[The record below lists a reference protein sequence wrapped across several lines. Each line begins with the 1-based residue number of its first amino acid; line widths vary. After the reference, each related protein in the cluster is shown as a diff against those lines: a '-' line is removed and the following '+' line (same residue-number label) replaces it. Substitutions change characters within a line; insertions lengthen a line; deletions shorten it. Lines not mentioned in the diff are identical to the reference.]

1 MSTTSNDAPSIGD
14 LLKNIG
20 DAFESQQNRFNR
32 AVYQAQPPKQQ
43 DEILQN
49 SYNNGMPVKTI
60 SKMTGVSVSTIYSK
74 IKAH

>member
-1 MSTTSNDAPSIGD
+1 
-14 LLKNIG
+14 
-20 DAFESQQNRFNR
+20 
-32 AVYQAQPPKQQ
+32 
-43 DEILQN
+43 LQN